1 MRTSYVRP
9 VFLAVILVLTGTSA
23 LPAAAQSGP
32 ATTFSF
38 LRLAPSA
45 RAASLAGAFSA
56 VYDEDVNALFY
67 NPALLNPDMHRTL
80 SVTYLNHLG
89 GIHAGFVSHARHWE
103 GIGTLGAGLRYVTWG
118 STEGYDAAGNATESF
133 GANDVA
139 LTASW
144 ARAHDE
150 RLRYGANLHAA
161 FSSIETASASAF
173 AADAGVLYHFSE
185 QQLALSASIHN
196 AGIVANALGSLRD
209 TLPLDLRAG
218 VSKRLRYL
226 PLLLSL
232 TGYNLN
238 RIGEES
244 EGRNAVSGVLR
255 HVAVGWE
262 FFFSDA
268 FRLRLGYNHRQHQD
282 LKMKNRLD
290 LAGVGV
296 GCGIRVA
303 SFRFDYAFNSWST
316 LGGLHQITVRTG
328 I

>member
-1 MRTSYVRP
+1 MRILYVRP
-9 VFLAVILVLTGTSA
+9 FFLAVVLVLTGTGA
-23 LPAAAQSGP
+23 LPAAAQSGR

-56 VYDEDVNALFY
+56 VYDEDVNTLFY
-67 NPALLNPDMHRTL
+67 NPALLNPDMHRAL

-103 GIGTLGAGLRYVTWG
+103 GIGTLGGGLRYVTWG
-118 STEGYDAAGNATESF
+118 SIEGYDAAGNATERF

-144 ARAHDE
+144 ARAYDE
-150 RLRYGANLHAA
+150 RLRYGASLHAA
-161 FSSIETASASAF
+161 FSRIETASASAF

-185 QQLALSASIHN
+185 QQLSLSASIHN
-196 AGIVANALGSLRD
+196 IGIVADALGSFRD
-209 TLPLDLRAG
+209 TLPLDLRVG

-226 PLLLSL
+226 PLLLSVS
-232 TGYNLN
+232 GYNLN
-238 RIGEES
+238 WIGEER
-244 EGRNAVSGVLR
+244 EGRNAASGVLR
-255 HVAVGWE
+255 HVAAGWE

-268 FRLRLGYNHRQHQD
+268 FRIRLGYNHRQHQD

-316 LGGLHQITVRTG
+316 LGGLHQITVRTE

>member
-1 MRTSYVRP
+1 MRTPCVRP
-9 VFLAVILVLTGTSA
+9 FLLTTILVLTGTGA
-23 LPAAAQSGP
+23 LPAAAQPGP

-103 GIGTLGAGLRYVTWG
+103 GIGTLGGGLRYVTWG
-118 STEGYDAAGNATESF
+118 SIDGYDATGNATESF
-133 GANDVA
+133 GANDAA

-161 FSSIETASASAF
+161 FSRIETASASAF
-173 AADAGVLYHFSE
+173 AADAGVLYHFPE
-185 QQLALSASIHN
+185 QQLALSASVHN
-196 AGIVANALGSLRD
+196 IGIVADALGSSRD
-209 TLPLDLRAG
+209 TLPLDLRIG
-218 VSKRLRYL
+218 VSKRLRHL
-226 PLLLSL
+226 PLLIAVS
-232 TGYNLN
+232 GYNLN

-255 HVAVGWE
+255 HVAIGWE

-268 FRLRLGYNHRQHQD
+268 FRIRLGYNHRQHQD

-296 GCGIRVA
+296 GCGIGVA
-303 SFRFDYAFNSWST
+303 NFRFDYAFNSWST

>member
-1 MRTSYVRP
+1 MRTPYVRP
-9 VFLAVILVLTGTSA
+9 FLFAAILVLTGTGA
-23 LPAAAQSGP
+23 LPAAAQSGS

-56 VYDEDVNALFY
+56 VYDEDVNTLFY

-118 STEGYDAAGNATESF
+118 NIEGYDAAGNATESF
-133 GANDVA
+133 GANDAA

-161 FSSIETASASAF
+161 FSRIETASASAF
-173 AADAGVLYHFSE
+173 AADAGVLYHFPA
-185 QQLALSASIHN
+185 QQLALSASIHHI
-196 AGIVANALGSLRD
+196 GIVADALGASRD
-209 TLPLDLRAG
+209 TLPVDLRVG
-218 VSKRLRYL
+218 VSKRLRHL
-226 PLLLSL
+226 PLLLSVS
-232 TGYNLN
+232 GYNLN

-244 EGRNAVSGVLR
+244 EGRNAASGVLR
-255 HVAVGWE
+255 HVAIGWE

-268 FRLRLGYNHRQHQD
+268 FRIRLGYNHRQHQD

-296 GCGIRVA
+296 GCGIAVA

>member
-1 MRTSYVRP
+1 MRAPYVRP
-9 VFLAVILVLTGTSA
+9 FFLAVILVLTGA
-23 LPAAAQSGP
+23 GVLPSAAQPGP

-89 GIHAGFVSHARHWE
+89 GIHAGFVSHARHRE

-161 FSSIETASASAF
+161 FSSVETASASAF
-173 AADAGVLYHFSE
+173 AADAGVLYHVPE
-185 QQLALSASIHN
+185 KQLALSASVHN
-196 AGIVANALGSLRD
+196 IGIVADALGSSRD
-209 TLPLDLRAG
+209 TLPLDLRVG
-218 VSKRLRYL
+218 VSKRFRYL

-232 TGYNLN
+232 SGYNLN

-244 EGRNAVSGVLR
+244 EGRNAASGVLR

-262 FFFSDA
+262 FFFGDA
-268 FRLRLGYNHRQHQD
+268 FRLRMGYNHRQHQD

-290 LAGVGV
+290 MAGVGV

>member
-1 MRTSYVRP
+1 MRIPYVRP
-9 VFLAVILVLTGTSA
+9 FFLTVILALGGAGA

-32 ATTFSF
+32 ATAFSF

-161 FSSIETASASAF
+161 FSSVETASASAF
-173 AADAGVLYHFSE
+173 AADVGVLYHFPE
-185 QQLALSASIHN
+185 QQLALSASVHN
-196 AGIVANALGSLRD
+196 IGIVADALGSSRD
-209 TLPLDLRAG
+209 TLPLDLRVG
-218 VSKRLRYL
+218 ISKRLRHL

-232 TGYNLN
+232 SGYNLN

-244 EGRNAVSGVLR
+244 EGRSAASGALR
-255 HVAVGWE
+255 HIAVGWE

-290 LAGVGV
+290 LAGVGA
-296 GCGIRVA
+296 GFGIRVA